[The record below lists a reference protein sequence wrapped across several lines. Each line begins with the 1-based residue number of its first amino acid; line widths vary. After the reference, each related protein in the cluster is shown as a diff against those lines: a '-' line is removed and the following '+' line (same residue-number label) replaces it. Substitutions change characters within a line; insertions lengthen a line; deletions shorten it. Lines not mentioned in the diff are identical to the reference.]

1 MDLTV
6 KNSVTVA
13 CMSEITNR
21 DTPTQVVFNAYY
33 RVHPDDR
40 QKFIDAVV
48 PHLNFTAKL
57 PGCIFYVFA
66 TDLLDPNTIHL
77 SEGWA
82 DQAAIDRHNDTEPF
96 QKALREVMSGVRI
109 LDHQGQRY
117 EIAAQGSGDPPAG
130 VPLAE

>member
-1 MDLTV
+1 MTE
-6 KNSVTVA
+6 VT
-13 CMSEITNR
+13 SR
-21 DTPTQVVFNAYY
+21 DAPTQVVFNAYY

-48 PHLNFTAKL
+48 PHIKFTAQL
-57 PGCIFYVFA
+57 PGCVFYVFA
-66 TDLLDPNTIHL
+66 ADLLDPDTIHL

-96 QKALREVMSGVRI
+96 QDALRAVMSTVRI

-117 EIAAQGSGDPPAG
+117 EIGTQSGGDPPGG
-130 VPLAE
+130 VALAE